1 MDIITN
7 ANGEIV
13 LLNDGSFIGL
23 PTNQAIQLNTKFAIP
38 SEDWAW
44 ISNPFP
50 AALLIREFTYQFVDS
65 KNKQYVLIPQYLD
78 ANKNYFVFTD
88 NYNTNSSFKEKR
100 WYKGIKIKYDDAVKL
115 NTSIMDGGFIYTTL
129 PGYQVIFIN
138 WKGEEKLAAT
148 VSMWNNAIYEYKWN
162 TNNVSYFSDLVPG
175 FPDYTFFIAEVNT
188 SSNKVEPAIID
199 FTDTTS
205 NWINLLLLNKKQIV
219 ES

>member
-7 ANGEIV
+7 TNGEIV
-13 LLNDGSFIGL
+13 FLNDGSFIGL
-23 PTNQAIQLNTKFAIP
+23 PTNQAIQLNTKFVIP

-65 KNKQYVLIPQYLD
+65 KNKQYVLIPQDLD
-78 ANKNYFVFTD
+78 SSKNYFVYTD
-88 NYNTNSSFKEKR
+88 KYNTDSWYKER
-100 WYKGIKIKYDDAVKL
+100 WYKSIKIKYDDAVKL
-115 NTSIMDGGFIYTTL
+115 NTSIIDGGFIHTTL

-148 VSMWNNAIYEYKWN
+148 VSMWNNKAYECKWN
-162 TNNVSYFSDLVPG
+162 TNTITYFSDLVPG

>member
-13 LLNDGSFIGL
+13 LLTDGNAIGL
-23 PTNQAIQLNTKFAIP
+23 PTQQAIQLKDKFSIS
-38 SEDWAW
+38 SEQWEH

-50 AALLIREFTYQFVDS
+50 EAILYDEFTYSFIDS
-65 KNKQYVLIPQYLD
+65 KNKQYVLIPQDLD
-78 ANKNYFVFTD
+78 SNKNYFVYTD
-88 NYNTNSSFKEKR
+88 KYSTDSWYKKR
-100 WYKGIKIKYDDAVKL
+100 WYKSIKIKYDSAVKL
-115 NTSIMDGGFIYTTL
+115 KISFIDSTGQLHQTL

-138 WKGEEKLAAT
+138 WQGEEKVAAT
-148 VSMWNNAIYEYKWN
+148 AAMFNNSIHEFSWN
-162 TNNVSYFSDLVPG
+162 TDTVTCYSDRISD
-175 FPDYTFFIAEVNT
+175 FPDYTFFIAEVDT
-188 SSNKVEPAIID
+188 SSNKVVPAIID

>member
-7 ANGEIV
+7 SNGEIV

-38 SEDWAW
+38 SEDWAL
-44 ISNPFP
+44 ISNPLP
-50 AALLIREFTYQFVDS
+50 EALLIREFTYQFVDS
-65 KNKQYVLIPQYLD
+65 KNKQYVLIPQDLD
-78 ANKNYFVFTD
+78 SSKNYFVYTD
-88 NYNTNSSFKEKR
+88 TYNTRSWYKER
-100 WYKGIKIKYDDAVKL
+100 WYKSIKIKYDDAVKL
-115 NTSIMDGGFIYTTL
+115 NTSIIDGGFIHTTL

-138 WKGEEKLAAT
+138 WNGEEKLAAT
-148 VSMWNNAIYEYKWN
+148 VSMWNNKAYECKWN
-162 TNNVSYFSDLVPG
+162 TNTITYFSDLVPG
-175 FPDYTFFIAEVNT
+175 FPDYTFFVAEVDT
-188 SSNKVEPAIID
+188 VSNRVVPAIID